1 MRSWRVEL
9 VAFAPVA
16 LALTGALLAG
26 CAAFPAR
33 PRNQATAAPEPVA
46 ATPTVGEG
54 APAPDGSAVT
64 AAGKTMRISDFRG
77 KVLVLY
83 FYPVAFA
90 AGATAQA
97 EEFRSDHGRY
107 RKLGAVVVGVSTDD
121 PSTHAEFSKKY
132 KVPYP
137 LLSDR
142 GGQLAT
148 AFDVPLQ
155 AGTAP
160 HTTFLIDRDGVIR
173 KVWRKVRPW
182 GHSAEVLAAV
192 KATAAR

>member
-1 MRSWRVEL
+1 MRSWRVDRL
-9 VAFAPVA
+9 SF
-16 LALTGALLAG
+16 ALTGALLSSSCAG
-26 CAAFPAR
+26 LPGR
-33 PRNQATAAPEPVA
+33 PRTQAPVA
-46 ATPTVGEG
+46 EATPTAPAVGEG
-54 APAPDGSAVT
+54 SPAPEGWAV
-64 AAGKTMRISDFRG
+64 APNGKTVNISDFRG

-121 PSTHAEFSKKY
+121 PSTHAEFGKKY
-132 KVPYP
+132 KVPYQ

-142 GGQLAT
+142 GGQLAS
-148 AFDVPLQ
+148 AFDIQLE

-160 HTTFLIDRDGVIR
+160 HTTFVIDRGGVIR
-173 KVWRKVRPW
+173 KVFRKVRPW
-182 GHSAEVLAAV
+182 GHSAEVLSAV
-192 KATAAR
+192 KAAAAR